1 MDDIIRVGVTGN
13 SGFLGKH
20 LHNYLNLQKDISLVF
35 YAKSFFLNP
44 SSLSSF
50 VDQCDCIIHLAGL
63 NRHDDQNILYKT
75 NVDLV
80 KKLIDACELSRR
92 KKHIIFSSSIQI
104 KNESM
109 YSKSKLEGARLFK
122 DWAERSGN
130 SFTNLIIP
138 NIYGPFGKPFYN
150 SFISTFC
157 YQLINEKP
165 PVIDEDR
172 KVKLIYVGSVVEK
185 IYNIIK
191 NDEKFEK
198 KIFNYKDIEIEYDKK
213 KYVSEVLSMLKK
225 FDNQYK
231 KRDLI
236 PNLSSN
242 FKLSLFNTYRSY
254 LPTEYFPKKHI
265 QNIDYRGKFVELVRS
280 DNLGQ
285 FSYSIT
291 KPGILRGQH
300 FHTKKVE
307 RFIVIGGTAIIR
319 LRKVGSDEIIE
330 YHLDGNNPSYVDI
343 PIWHTHN
350 IENVGTDSLITLFWV
365 NEHFDNDNPDTFF
378 EEV

>member
-1 MDDIIRVGVTGN
+1 
-13 SGFLGKH
+13 
-20 LHNYLNLQKDISLVF
+20 
-35 YAKSFFLNP
+35 
-44 SSLSSF
+44 
-50 VDQCDCIIHLAGL
+50 
-63 NRHDDQNILYKT
+63 
-75 NVDLV
+75 V